1 MIVLDKTDSVMER
14 RKQRLGL
21 SGDVYIF
28 GGHFIESLESH
39 KRLVADSTA
48 QTIEEAYDERVA
60 YEEEQE
66 RRRAEEAARAEEAE
80 EEHSDDENTGD
91 GSEL

>member
-1 MIVLDKTDSVMER
+1 MIIRDKTDEIIER
-14 RKQRLGL
+14 RKTRLGL
-21 SGDVYIF
+21 SGDVYIWN
-28 GGHFIESLESH
+28 GHFIESLDSH
-39 KRLVADSTA
+39 KVLIPDSTA

-66 RRRAEEAARAEEAE
+66 RRRAEEAAREAE
-80 EEHSDDENTGD
+80 EERSDDEKTGD

>member
-1 MIVLDKTDSVMER
+1 MIIRDKTDEIIER
-14 RKQRLGL
+14 RKTRLGL
-21 SGDVYIF
+21 SGDVYIWN
-28 GGHFIESLESH
+28 GHFIESLDSH
-39 KRLVADSTA
+39 KVLIPNSTA

-66 RRRAEEAARAEEAE
+66 RRRAEEAAREVE

-91 GSEL
+91 GSAL

>member
-1 MIVLDKTDSVMER
+1 MIIRDKTDEIIER
-14 RKQRLGL
+14 RKTRLGL
-21 SGDVYIF
+21 SGDVYIWN
-28 GGHFIESLESH
+28 GHFIESLDSH
-39 KRLVADSTA
+39 KVLIPNSTA

-66 RRRAEEAARAEEAE
+66 RRRAEEAAREAE
-80 EEHSDDENTGD
+80 EEHSDDEKTGD

>member
-1 MIVLDKTDSVMER
+1 MIIRDKTDEIIER
-14 RKQRLGL
+14 RKTRLGL
-21 SGDVYIF
+21 SGDVYIWN
-28 GGHFIESLESH
+28 GHFIESLDSH
-39 KRLVADSTA
+39 RVLIPDSTA

-66 RRRAEEAARAEEAE
+66 RRRAEEAAREAE

>member
-28 GGHFIESLESH
+28 GGHFIESLGSH
-39 KRLVADSTA
+39 KVLIPNSTA
-48 QTIEEAYDERVA
+48 QTIEEAFDERVA

-66 RRRAEEAARAEEAE
+66 RRRAEE
-80 EEHSDDENTGD
+80 EHSDDENTGD

>member
-1 MIVLDKTDSVMER
+1 MIIRDKTDEIIER
-14 RKQRLGL
+14 RKTRLGL
-21 SGDVYIF
+21 SGDVYIWN
-28 GGHFIESLESH
+28 GHFIESLDSH
-39 KRLVADSTA
+39 KVLIPDSTA

-66 RRRAEEAARAEEAE
+66 RRRAEEAAREVE

-91 GSEL
+91 GSAL

>member
-1 MIVLDKTDSVMER
+1 MIIRDKTDEIIER
-14 RKQRLGL
+14 RKTHLGL
-21 SGDVYIF
+21 SGDVYIWN
-28 GGHFIESLESH
+28 GHFIESLDSH
-39 KRLVADSTA
+39 KVLIPDSTA

-66 RRRAEEAARAEEAE
+66 RRRAEEAAREVE

-91 GSEL
+91 GSAL

>member
-1 MIVLDKTDSVMER
+1 MIVRDKTNEIIER
-14 RKQRLGL
+14 RKTRLGL

-28 GGHFIESLESH
+28 NSHFIESLESH
-39 KRLVADSTA
+39 KRLIPNSTA
-48 QTIEEAYDERVA
+48 ATIEEAYDERVA

-66 RRRAEEAARAEEAE
+66 RRRAEEAARAAEAE

>member
-48 QTIEEAYDERVA
+48 TTIEEAYEERVA
-60 YEEEQE
+60 YEEKLARE
-66 RRRAEEAARAEEAE
+66 RAERAALEAELAEDIAEESTE
-80 EEHSDDENTGD
+80 EVES
-91 GSEL
+91 